1 MKYDNSLEGNNSL
14 LPSDDT
20 LRISGTPLNITLYIL
35 GDDYLIK
42 MLKGHG
48 RSESVSALSSQR
60 TDVSVLLTVFSRRCL
75 VERTPDIRHC
85 RKFLVI
91 LTSFTHVYVTEAR
104 RRVLWTFRV
113 YLSNR
118 SVRPPVQLRNGLKC
132 RVSVHLW
139 QIETCARTF
148 ISGTRMFMYLSPIG
162 MCVRS
167 FIYVTDGSVACLWPI
182 GTSVRPFI
190 SLKDGSF
197 PFSWPL
203 VASVRSFISG
213 TDGSLALHWRHWCKF
228 REFLTSQCICP
239 RSRMRK

>member
-1 MKYDNSLEGNNSL
+1 MS
-14 LPSDDT
+14 
-20 LRISGTPLNITLYIL
+20 
-35 GDDYLIK
+35 
-42 MLKGHG
+42 KGHG

-60 TDVSVLLTVFSRRCL
+60 TDVSVFLTVFSRRCL

-118 SVRPPVQLRNGLKC
+118 SVLPPFQLRNGLKC

-148 ISGTRMFMYLSPIG
+148 ISGTRMFT
-162 MCVRS
+162 VS
-167 FIYVTDGSVACLWPI
+167 FADRN
-182 GTSVRPFI
+182 VRPLFHLRHRRKCRV
-190 SLKDGSF
+190 SMANRNECPPFHLPKGRKF
-197 PFSWPL
+197 P
-203 VASVRSFISG
+203 V
-213 TDGSLALHWRHWCKF
+213 
-228 REFLTSQCICP
+228 
-239 RSRMRK
+239 